1 MPGDFDEQRRKIARA
16 FLLSAAVVDDAPYY
30 YGEPKQDRETETPLR
45 AGARVDD
52 DSREGSRGRQSLDAG
67 AITASFFKEGIICGV
82 VIPPEDDKDVV
93 KSVKRADLVVID
105 WQLRRD
111 DGKRALELLKS
122 ILDGDQGH
130 RLRLIAVYTGESTI
144 GEIGERIRDE
154 MRKNGRSFE
163 NGGSG
168 DFVTLS
174 CGHCR
179 IEIYAK
185 SKTPLSPE
193 LSDRSVSEEELPRRL
208 IDDFA
213 GMTVGLLPSI
223 ALVALTA
230 VRENAHRV
238 LGTFDRN
245 LDAAFLT
252 HRACLPVPDDSEQ
265 HVVSQIA
272 SELAAIMEE
281 DVSDVRPSGMETI
294 GSWIERYKGSG
305 DIEFDGTAVA
315 QRNVLEVLSK
325 GVDEADV
332 FSKRKARQAYSFLT
346 SGLRRDEDGDP
357 RNLDLQLAWMMCFRA
372 IDPPDKKLWL
382 GTAVRR
388 LTDSDRTEL
397 LLCMKPRCDC
407 VRMRGPGSFLF
418 LPLTEPP
425 TGECQLVVRSMS
437 SDPEYRRV
445 GVGTDMSGAEMIE
458 FDPRDAESIVAQKGA
473 DGFTFTDVC
482 DRRYEWI
489 GELKAEVAHSVGQ
502 TLASTLSR
510 IALDKSEWLRRSERS
525 G

>member
-1 MPGDFDEQRRKIARA
+1 MANDYDKQRRKIARE

-30 YGEPKQDRETETPLR
+30 GKAEPAGPLKPPPRADET
-45 AGARVDD
+45 VDD
-52 DSREGSRGRQSLDAG
+52 DSREESHGRQSLDAG

-93 KSVKRADLVVID
+93 KSVERADLVVID

-111 DGKRALELLKS
+111 DGKRALALLKS
-122 ILDGDQGH
+122 ILDGDQGQ
-130 RLRLIAVYTGESTI
+130 RLRLIAIYTGESTI

-163 NGGSG
+163 NGGSSEL
-168 DFVTLS
+168 VTLS

-179 IEIYAK
+179 IEVYAK
-185 SKTPLSPE
+185 SRTPLSPE
-193 LSDRSVSEEELPRRL
+193 LSDRSVSEEALPGRM
-208 IDDFA
+208 INDFA
-213 GMTVGLLPSI
+213 GMAEGLLPSI

-230 VRENAHRV
+230 IRENTHRV
-238 LGTFDRN
+238 LSTFEGK

-265 HVVSQIA
+265 HVVAQIA

-281 DVSDVRPSGMETI
+281 EAGRERPSGMEAI
-294 GSWIERYKGSG
+294 KSWIGRYKGSAG
-305 DIEFDGTAVA
+305 IVIGERQVA
-315 QRNVLEVLSK
+315 HRGVLDLLDK
-325 GVDEADV
+325 GVDVANV
-332 FSKRKARQAYSFLT
+332 VRRSRAHTSLT
-346 SGLRRDEDGDP
+346 GGFARDEDGDP
-357 RNLDLQLAWMMCFRA
+357 RNLDLRLAWMTCFRA

-388 LTDSDRTEL
+388 CAESGGMEF
-397 LLCMKPRCDC
+397 LLCVKPRCDC
-407 VRMRGPGSFLF
+407 VRMTKQESFLF
-418 LPLTEPP
+418 LPLIEAKQNTF
-425 TGECQLVVRSMS
+425 QLVVRATVG
-437 SDPEYRRV
+437 DPTYRRV
-445 GVGTDMSGAEMIE
+445 SVGTDMSGWALIE
-458 FDPRDAESIVAQKGA
+458 FDPGEAESIVAKEESSGHIFEDV
-473 DGFTFTDVC
+473 DGG
-482 DRRYEWI
+482 RYEWI

>member
-30 YGEPKQDRETETPLR
+30 YGEPKQDRIVETPLR

-52 DSREGSRGRQSLDAG
+52 DSRAGRPNRVGLAAD
-67 AITASFFKEGIICGV
+67 AITEAFSKVGLICGV
-82 VIPPEDDKDVV
+82 VKQPQDGRVAVEAVQ
-93 KSVKRADLVVID
+93 RADLVVID
-105 WQLRRD
+105 WQLHHD
-111 DGKRALELLKS
+111 DGKRALELLKE
-122 ILDGDQGH
+122 ILKGDQGQ
-130 RLRLIAVYTGESTI
+130 RLRLIAVYTGESAI
-144 GEIGERIRDE
+144 SEIGKRIGHELSQSGQNFESRG
-154 MRKNGRSFE
+154 NGE
-163 NGGSG
+163 
-168 DFVTLS
+168 FVTLS

-193 LSDRSVSEEELPRRL
+193 LSDRSVSEEALPGRM

-213 GMTVGLLPSI
+213 GMTEGLLPSI

-230 VRENAHRV
+230 IRENTHQV
-238 LGTFDRN
+238 LSTFEGK

-265 HVVSQIA
+265 HVVAQLA

-281 DVSDVRPSGMETI
+281 DVSGVRPSGMETI

-315 QRNVLEVLSK
+315 RRNVLEVLSK
-325 GVDEADV
+325 GVDEAGV
-332 FSKRKARQAYSFLT
+332 FSKQKARRAYSFLT

-357 RNLDLQLAWMMCFRA
+357 RNLDLRLAWMTCFRA
-372 IDPPDKKLWL
+372 IDPPVKKLWL

-388 LTDSDRTEL
+388 LGADGAEF
-397 LLCMKPRCDC
+397 LLCMRPRCDS
-407 VRMRGPGSFLF
+407 VRMAKRGPFLF
-418 LPLTEPP
+418 LPLTHPP
-425 TGECQLVVRSMS
+425 RGQFQLVVRSSSSGSEYIRVSVDTHMS
-437 SDPEYRRV
+437 QWK
-445 GVGTDMSGAEMIE
+445 MIE
-458 FDPRDAESIVAQKGA
+458 FDPGEAESIVAEEESSGHIFEDA
-473 DGFTFTDVC
+473 GGN
-482 DRRYEWI
+482 RYEWI

-502 TLASTLSR
+502 LLSSTLSR
-510 IALDKSEWLRRSERS
+510 IALDRSEWLRRSERS